1 MDVESLL
8 AWNLARR
15 RLQLDR
21 QRATGQDVRPSERA
35 PFAVSRARAY
45 PTAART
51 LAAPVCG
58 TSNKRSLNKALVST
72 DDDKQ
77 LIEECLAGRTEAFGR
92 LVVRYQDRLYHS
104 LVHALGSRDEALD
117 TAQEAFV
124 HAFQKL
130 DTFQGRSAFYSW
142 LFRIAMNA
150 AISRKRKN
158 RRVTGS
164 IEAARENAGIEPA
177 DSSAA
182 AEPSHGLDV
191 SEKQDMVRK
200 ALARL
205 PEDYRQVLVLKEM
218 EGLKYEQIAE
228 IVDCP
233 IGTVRSR
240 IHRAR
245 QELRDMLRSVLKE
258 D

>member
-1 MDVESLL
+1 MSDRAGRADSPDVANSVC
-8 AWNLARR
+8 RR
-15 RLQLDR
+15 DN
-21 QRATGQDVRPSERA
+21 
-35 PFAVSRARAY
+35 
-45 PTAART
+45 
-51 LAAPVCG
+51 CG
-58 TSNKRSLNKALVST
+58 SHCETSHKRSLYKAPVST
-72 DDDKQ
+72 DDDK
-77 LIEECLAGRTEAFGR
+77 LIEECLAGQTEAFGR

-104 LVHALGSRDEALD
+104 LVHVLGSRDDALD
-117 TAQEAFV
+117 IAQEAFV

-150 AISRKRKN
+150 AISRKRKE
-158 RRVTGS
+158 RRTTGS
-164 IEAARENAGIEPA
+164 IDAARQNAGIEPV
-177 DSSAA
+177 DEHSAA
-182 AEPSHGLDV
+182 QPTHALDV
-191 SEKQDMVRK
+191 SEQQEMVRR

-218 EGLKYEQIAE
+218 EGLKYEEIAE

-245 QELRDMLRSVLKE
+245 QELRQMLESLLRE
-258 D
+258 E